1 MEEVFGEFFSSTS
14 DNTNT
19 MLKKD
24 LKPELWT
31 SNKIL
36 QELQGLVQSGLEA
49 QWSKS

>member
-1 MEEVFGEFFSSTS
+1 
-14 DNTNT
+14 
-19 MLKKD
+19 MLKKE